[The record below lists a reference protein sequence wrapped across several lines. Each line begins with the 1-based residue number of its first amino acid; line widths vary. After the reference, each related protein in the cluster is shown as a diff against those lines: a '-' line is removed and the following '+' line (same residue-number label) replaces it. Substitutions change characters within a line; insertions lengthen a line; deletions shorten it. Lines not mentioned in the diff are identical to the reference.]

1 MEKEDKDLLES
12 CIDVRKN
19 LIASLTVGGMPKE
32 SEDQKVLL
40 AALTGME
47 KIALTRARL
56 KSEEEASKNHNEIQ
70 KLIAAVLLK
79 TPKRFDLGDG
89 APLLLDDSEELTDIV
104 VGELSIGNT
113 DLRLEDFT

>member
-1 MEKEDKDLLES
+1 
-12 CIDVRKN
+12 
-19 LIASLTVGGMPKE
+19 MPEE

-40 AALTGME
+40 ATLSGME

-70 KLIAAVLLK
+70 RLIASVLLK
-79 TPKRFDLGDG
+79 TPKRYDLGDG
-89 APLLLDDSEELTDIV
+89 VPLLLDDSEELTDIV

-113 DLRLEDFT
+113 ELRLEDFT